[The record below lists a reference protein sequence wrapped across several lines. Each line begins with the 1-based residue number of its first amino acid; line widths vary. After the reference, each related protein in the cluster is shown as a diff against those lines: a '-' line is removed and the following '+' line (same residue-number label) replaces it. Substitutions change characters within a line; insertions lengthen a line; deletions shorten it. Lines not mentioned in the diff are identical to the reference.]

1 MSILRTATGVF
12 ALTFGIVCTAAEPTL
27 EEKLQILQ
35 QEIDNI
41 KAQLAK
47 STQQQT
53 QPANA
58 PAAGASAGATPTVS
72 NTTVG
77 GYGEF
82 TYNKYRNTDVNN
94 NQADLRRFVL
104 FFGHRFNDSIRFY
117 SELEFEHAVVSSGDR
132 GEAELEQAFV

>member
-1 MSILRTATGVF
+1 
-12 ALTFGIVCTAAEPTL
+12 LTFGIVCTAAEPTL

-47 STQQQT
+47 SPPQQPT

-58 PAAGASAGATPTVS
+58 PAAGANAGATPTVS

-104 FFGHRFNDSIRFY
+104 FFGHRFNDSIRF
-117 SELEFEHAVVSSGDR
+117 
-132 GEAELEQAFV
+132 